1 MIVDRRTFIAKPGKG
16 GKMKEMLIE
25 LFEKNP
31 WPGGNL
37 RIYTSHIGPFNHVI
51 VESESESLAAF
62 EQAQAQFEQ
71 GFPKADIDM
80 DVRHEIEVSAST
92 QMWKLAYER
101 RIED

>member
-1 MIVDRRTFIAKPGKG
+1 MIVERRTFVAKSGKG
-16 GKMKEMLIE
+16 GKMKENLID

-31 WPGGNL
+31 WTGGNV

-62 EQAQAQFEQ
+62 EQAQIQFEQ
-71 GFPKADIDM
+71 GVGEGLFDFDIW
-80 DVRHEIEVSAST
+80 HEIEVSAST